1 MRRREFITLVGGA
14 VAWPF
19 AARAQQTSSMP
30 VVGFL
35 GAGSSEAFGPRLSA
49 FRKGLAEAGFVE
61 NRNVRIEY
69 RWANDAPDR
78 LPDLANELVARE
90 VNVIAT
96 GGGPAPALA
105 AKSATSTIPIVF
117 ATPGSDPIELG
128 IVTSMN
134 RPAGNVT
141 GVGFL
146 VSTISA
152 KQIEVISEAAPNASL
167 IGLLVNPSNPNSS
180 YYLKNVQQAADLLGR
195 KVAVVHATTE
205 AELAKALS
213 ALADQRVG
221 AFMVI
226 PDVFFFRRK
235 EQLVTWAANSS
246 IPGIY
251 GSRDFPEAG
260 GLMSYG
266 TSIDDG
272 YRLEGQYVGRIL
284 KGERVGD
291 LPVQQAEKIE
301 LVVNLKAAKALGL
314 TFPNT
319 LLGRADEVI
328 E

>member
-1 MRRREFITLVGGA
+1 
-14 VAWPF
+14 
-19 AARAQQTSSMP
+19 
-30 VVGFL
+30 
-35 GAGSSEAFGPRLSA
+35 
-49 FRKGLAEAGFVE
+49 
-61 NRNVRIEY
+61 
-69 RWANDAPDR
+69 
-78 LPDLANELVARE
+78 LPDLANELVASE

-152 KQIEVISEAAPNASL
+152 KQIEVISEAVPTASL